1 MIKRN
6 INNTR
11 ISTIKTH
18 LSKIFKIKKSRK
30 SLTNHLSISRIIKM
44 ISSKLTSLRYLNLNK
59 QLYVNFVK
67 AVFYLTTLYIN
78 ISLNIDSQID
88 LKIENLL

>member
-1 MIKRN
+1 
-6 INNTR
+6 
-11 ISTIKTH
+11 
-18 LSKIFKIKKSRK
+18 
-30 SLTNHLSISRIIKM
+30 M